1 MNSKSSNDSTFSP
14 LQRSRAL
21 SRSNARQH
29 QRGVVLIIALIV
41 LVSMTLAAI
50 GMSRSVDTANVVA
63 GNLAFKQGTVQG
75 ADTGLKAAYAWL
87 VANSGGATLQS
98 NGASGTG
105 YYASLPVDDPD
116 WFDPN
121 NAVWGSAAAPT
132 GTNADTAGNVVK
144 YVIHRMCSQPDA
156 PYNGSNAGVAN
167 QCALTFTSGG
177 SGEGSSMAIGSTQPS
192 GDAQLYYRVTARVD
206 GPRNTVSIVQMSVLL
221 KV

>member
-1 MNSKSSNDSTFSP
+1 
-14 LQRSRAL
+14 
-21 SRSNARQH
+21 
-29 QRGVVLIIALIV
+29 
-41 LVSMTLAAI
+41 MTLAAI
-50 GMSRSVDTANVVA
+50 GMSRSVDTSNLVA
-63 GNLAFKQGTVQG
+63 GNLAFKQSTVQG
-75 ADTGLKAAYAWL
+75 GDQGLKAAYAWL
-87 VANSGGATLQS
+87 VANSGGTTLQS
-98 NGASGTG
+98 NITGSGYFASV
-105 YYASLPVDDPD
+105 PVDDPN

-121 NAVWGSAAAPT
+121 DAVWGNAVSPT
-132 GTNADTAGNVVK
+132 GGVADNAGNVVK